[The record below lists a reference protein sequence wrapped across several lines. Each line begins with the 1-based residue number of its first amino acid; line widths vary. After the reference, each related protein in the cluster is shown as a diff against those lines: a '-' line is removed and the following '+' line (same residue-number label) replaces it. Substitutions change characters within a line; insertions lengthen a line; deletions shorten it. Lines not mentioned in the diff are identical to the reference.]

1 MAVRSTWSLW
11 RVGSVSCRACGI
23 APTRPSYRTWAWLA
37 RASIAYRMGGRDASW
52 GKRLSW
58 MSWMHLP
65 LHHHHLWPG
74 LSHHHHL
81 LLLCDLPLL
90 LLWLHHLAWMHL
102 TLLLLHH
109 LTLLH
114 HLPWHWL
121 IHLLLVWRPHRHS
134 IHMTCWPHKLAVWSP
149 HHHALRGR
157 ALRSHA
163 LAHSWLRGPLS
174 MHVLA
179 W

>member
-1 MAVRSTWSLW
+1 V
-11 RVGSVSCRACGI
+11 
-23 APTRPSYRTWAWLA
+23 
-37 RASIAYRMGGRDASW
+37 
-52 GKRLSW
+52 
-58 MSWMHLP
+58 
-65 LHHHHLWPG
+65 
-74 LSHHHHL
+74 
-81 LLLCDLPLL
+81 
-90 LLWLHHLAWMHL
+90 HL
-102 TLLLLHH
+102 TRLLLHH

-121 IHLLLVWRPHRHS
+121 VHLLLVWRPHGHS
-134 IHMTCWPHKLAVWSP
+134 INMACWPHKLAVWSP

-163 LAHSWLRGPLS
+163 LDHPWLRGPLS